1 MSVPVVAPSGSL
13 ALLGISELVTNG
25 PAHGAGLLGIVR
37 DAAVVVEGDRVVWAG
52 PERSVPDAD
61 LAVDLGGRAVLPGWV
76 DSHSH
81 AVFAGDRAAEFSAR
95 MAGQPYRAGGMQST
109 VAATRAATDDVLLG
123 NARRHRAEMI
133 AGGTTCMET
142 KTGYGLTSQDE
153 ARSAAAAA
161 AAGFDEITFLG
172 AHVVPP
178 EFDGDAD
185 GYLDLVCGKMLD
197 LLTPA
202 VRWIDVFCEAGA
214 FDEAQTR
221 RVLAAGLRKGLG
233 LRVHGNQLA
242 EGPGVRI
249 AVDTGAASV
258 DHCTHLSDDDVQAL
272 AASDTVATLLPACD
286 LSTLQPPAPGR
297 RLIDAGARI
306 ALASN
311 CNPGSSYTTS
321 MNLVVALGVL
331 LCRLSPAEAVHA
343 ATAGGAAALRRTDV
357 GVVQVGARADLHV
370 LDAPSHDYLAY
381 RVGVPL
387 TYAVFSRGVPV
398 IAPVGGFRPVPS
410 GTAAARPAAG

>member
-1 MSVPVVAPSGSL
+1 MPVIAQDGSL
-13 ALLGISELVTNG
+13 LLRGISELVTNDPTAG
-25 PAHGAGLLGIVR
+25 PGLLGIVKG
-37 DAAVVVEGDRVVWAG
+37 AAVVVEDERVVWVG
-52 PERSVPDAD
+52 SERSAPATD
-61 LAVDLGGRAVLPGWV
+61 LAIDLGGRAVLPGWV

-81 AVFAGDRAAEFSAR
+81 VVFAGDRSAEFSAR
-95 MAGQPYRAGGMQST
+95 MAGAPYLAGGMQST
-109 VAATRAATDDVLLG
+109 VAATRAASDEVLRA
-123 NARRHRAEMI
+123 NARRHRTEMI

-142 KTGYGLTSQDE
+142 KTGYGLTAQDE

-178 EFDGDAD
+178 EYEGDAD
-185 GYLDLVCGKMLD
+185 GYLDLVCGTMLD
-197 LLTPA
+197 LVAPA
-202 VRWIDVFCEAGA
+202 TQWIDVFCETGA

-221 RVLAAGLRKGLG
+221 RVLAAGMRKGLG
-233 LRVHGNQLA
+233 LRVHGNQLS

-258 DHCTHLSDDDVQAL
+258 DHCTFLSDTDVQAL

-297 RLIDAGARI
+297 RLVDAGAQI

-357 GVVQVGARADLHV
+357 GVVRVGARADLHV

-398 IAPVGGFRPVPS
+398 IAPVGGFIP
-410 GTAAARPAAG
+410 AAAGTVSDRAAG

>member
-1 MSVPVVAPSGSL
+1 MPVVAQDGSL
-13 ALLGISELVTNG
+13 ALRGISELVTNDPGLG
-25 PAHGAGLLGIVR
+25 PGLLGIVQ
-37 DAAVVVEGDRVVWAG
+37 DAGVVVEDGRVVWAG
-52 PERSVPDAD
+52 PRRSMPAAD
-61 LAVDLGGRAVLPGWV
+61 LAIDLGGRAMLPGWV

-81 AVFAGDRAAEFSAR
+81 VVFAGDRAAEFSAR
-95 MAGQPYRAGGMQST
+95 MAGRPYQAGGMQST
-109 VAATRAATDDVLLG
+109 VTATRAASDDALLAT
-123 NARRHRAEMI
+123 ARKHRAEMI

-142 KTGYGLTSQDE
+142 KTGYGLTAQDE
-153 ARSAAAAA
+153 MRCATAAAT
-161 AAGFDEITFLG
+161 AGFDEITFLG

-185 GYLDLVCGKMLD
+185 AYLDLVCGTMLD
-197 LLTPA
+197 LLAPA
-202 VRWIDVFCEAGA
+202 VRWIDVFCETGA

-221 RVLAAGLRKGLG
+221 RVLAAGVRKGLG
-233 LRVHGNQLA
+233 LRVHGNQLS
-242 EGPGVRI
+242 EGAGVRI

-258 DHCTHLSDDDVQAL
+258 DHCTYLTDTDVQAL

-297 RLIDAGARI
+297 RLVDAGATV

-331 LCRLSPAEAVHA
+331 QCRLSPAEAVSA

-357 GVVQVGARADLHV
+357 GAVRVGARADLHV

-398 IAPVGGFRPVPS
+398 IAPVGGFVPA
-410 GTAAARPAAG
+410 GAMTGARHQAG